1 MSLEIIFCKECQYWR
16 DRLVKQKDGRL
27 RQYKE
32 SDRDP
37 LFNMLLVSN
46 EVEINIGAI
55 CTYDIE
61 RGCKDNVSFRNEDDF
76 CSKAR
81 KRPCSYEQW
90 YGIVDGFYP
99 EKVNSHE

>member
-46 EVEINIGAI
+46 EVGNQYRRDLYI
-55 CTYDIE
+55 
-61 RGCKDNVSFRNEDDF
+61 
-76 CSKAR
+76 
-81 KRPCSYEQW
+81 
-90 YGIVDGFYP
+90 
-99 EKVNSHE
+99 

>member
-1 MSLEIIFCKECQYWR
+1 MSIEIIFCKECQYWR
-16 DRLVKQKDGRL
+16 DALVRQTDGRL

-37 LFNMLLVSN
+37 VFNAFLVYANVGCN
-46 EVEINIGAI
+46 EGAV
-55 CTYDIE
+55 CTYDNE
-61 RGCKDNVSFRNEDDF
+61 NGCKDNITFRQEDDF

-90 YGIVDGFYP
+90 WGIVDGFYP
-99 EKVNSHE
+99 EGTE